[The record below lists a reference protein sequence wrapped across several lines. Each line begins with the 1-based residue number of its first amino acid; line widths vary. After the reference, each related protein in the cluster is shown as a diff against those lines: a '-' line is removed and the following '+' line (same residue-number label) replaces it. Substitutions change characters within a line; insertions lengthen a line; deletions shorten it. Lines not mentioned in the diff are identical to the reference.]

1 MTVKVDTRGHD
12 AEAYTKTYNKTP
24 AETKAEVEAGIT
36 AASRAYKV
44 DDIATLIN
52 YRGRVGIAT
61 PAPTVGTLTPN
72 TKAQGT
78 GEFDVVVAGTNFQ
91 PWSVVL
97 WNGAPRPTV
106 FNSAT
111 SLTVK
116 APSVVSAGVVPVR
129 VTNGADLI
137 SNAVNFTFT

>member
-1 MTVKVDTRGHD
+1 MIEVDTRGHD

-24 AETKAEVEAGIT
+24 AETKAEVEEAY
-36 AASRAYKV
+36 AAAARAYKV
-44 DDIATLIN
+44 DDIATLVD
-52 YRGRVGIAT
+52 YRKLTGQTT
-61 PAPTVGTLTPN
+61 PAPTLGTLTPN

-106 FNSAT
+106 YTSAT

-116 APSVVSAGVVPVR
+116 APAVVSAGVAPVR
-129 VTNGADLI
+129 VTNGGDLI
-137 SNAVNFTFT
+137 SNSVNFTFTA